1 MPQAYV
7 AAATLPLRAAAFSN
21 LSSSSDE
28 RLDGRGRAQ
37 VVVAVDRGG
46 H

>member
-7 AAATLPLRAAAFSN
+7 AAATLPLHAAAFSYF
-21 LSSSSDE
+21 SDGSDE

-37 VVVAVDRGG
+37 VVVAVDRSGR
-46 H
+46 